1 MSRKEDVVNNFMSI
15 GMVQVIKSRHIK
27 KIIRCA
33 VGYGFEHGESFG
45 KYGESFGK
53 YGAFVEKQN
62 DKLAEALIQPEND
75 RVWREQL
82 EAIQKDKETPDSQQ
96 TVKLLSLIAEMI
108 LYRRN

>member
-45 KYGESFGK
+45 KYG
-53 YGAFVEKQN
+53 AFVEKQN
-62 DKLAEALIQPEND
+62 DKIAEALIQPEND

-108 LYRRN
+108 LYRRNGG